1 MALAVAQLEKLL
13 LENQLLTKAI
23 LTEAKQL
30 AQKQGISL
38 EELLVQEGMV
48 PEERL
53 GELMAAD
60 YGVPFID
67 LKGRE
72 IEDAVLRF
80 IPENIAAEQKMIA
93 FAKEANSLKVA
104 LADPGNVE
112 VISFLAKKTG
122 FDVQPHYAHIADIK
136 LALERY
142 HKEIK
147 QFEDIIA
154 SNVEKAQRLAA
165 KGGEN
170 LEAIAQD
177 LPVVEIVQ
185 TLLENAY
192 RKKASDIHIEPHG
205 EEVIVRYRIDG
216 VLQDILTLPKQISSY
231 LVTRI
236 KVLANLRTDLH
247 YAPQDG
253 RFQETVEGEDFSIR
267 VSILPTYDGEK
278 VVMRLLSQKSR
289 EYTLDSLGFS
299 PLDLAKVKHNIARP
313 YGMILVTGP
322 TGSGKTTSLYS
333 IIKVLNTREVNIS
346 TVEDPIEYSIP
357 GINQTQVNPKT
368 NLTFANGLRFL
379 LRQDPDIMMIGEIR
393 DEETAKL
400 AINAAMT
407 GHIVL
412 STLHTNNASVT
423 LPRLLE
429 MGVEL
434 YLIAATVKIAIAQR
448 LVRRVCPECSQD
460 RQFSQA
466 ELNAIRE
473 NFDLSAN
480 FLQALT
486 GQPELGEMAQSIAAG
501 KDHIITK

>member
-192 RKKASDIHIEPHG
+192 RKKASD
-205 EEVIVRYRIDG
+205 
-216 VLQDILTLPKQISSY
+216 
-231 LVTRI
+231 
-236 KVLANLRTDLH
+236 
-247 YAPQDG
+247 
-253 RFQETVEGEDFSIR
+253 
-267 VSILPTYDGEK
+267 
-278 VVMRLLSQKSR
+278 
-289 EYTLDSLGFS
+289 
-299 PLDLAKVKHNIARP
+299 
-313 YGMILVTGP
+313 
-322 TGSGKTTSLYS
+322 
-333 IIKVLNTREVNIS
+333 
-346 TVEDPIEYSIP
+346 
-357 GINQTQVNPKT
+357 
-368 NLTFANGLRFL
+368 
-379 LRQDPDIMMIGEIR
+379 
-393 DEETAKL
+393 
-400 AINAAMT
+400 
-407 GHIVL
+407 
-412 STLHTNNASVT
+412 
-423 LPRLLE
+423 
-429 MGVEL
+429 
-434 YLIAATVKIAIAQR
+434 
-448 LVRRVCPECSQD
+448 
-460 RQFSQA
+460 
-466 ELNAIRE
+466 
-473 NFDLSAN
+473 
-480 FLQALT
+480 
-486 GQPELGEMAQSIAAG
+486 
-501 KDHIITK
+501 